1 MSGEPAAHVDSHARA
16 AHNGATVE
24 KPDVERI
31 AYKAL
36 KELGVAAADQATV
49 TAGEQPGHWRIEF
62 EGSHGRAHIRIKCG
76 PGTTPQ
82 WVREQIFQQYLAQT

>member
-1 MSGEPAAHVDSHARA
+1 MAP
-16 AHNGATVE
+16 TVE
-24 KPDVERI
+24 RQDVERI
-31 AYKAL
+31 AHRAL
-36 KELGVAAADQATV
+36 KELGVAAAERAAV

-62 EGSHGRAHIRIKCG
+62 DGPQGRALIRIKCG